1 VNGNAAPGTSNEVAS
16 TSATEITIPL
26 AVLALTMSYRSHR
39 RVLPQTLGVVALG
52 IAYFHVVAGTPEW
65 TMALVIA
72 ISHLAAAAN
81 WWVAT
86 PMPPRW
92 CPQLDHAVRQV

>member
-1 VNGNAAPGTSNEVAS
+1 MVSAGLGFLIGHTAVALLM
-16 TSATEITIPL
+16 PL
-26 AVLALTMSYRSHR
+26 AVLALAVSYRSHR
-39 RVLPQTLGVVALG
+39 RVLPLSLGVVAFG
-52 IAYFHVVAGTPEW
+52 IAYLHVVAGTPEW

-72 ISHLAAAAN
+72 VSLLAAVAN

-92 CPQLDHAVRQV
+92 SPRLYHAVRQL

>member
-1 VNGNAAPGTSNEVAS
+1 MNRNAAPGTSNEVAS

-52 IAYFHVVAGTPEW
+52 IHVVAGTPEW

-72 ISHLAAAAN
+72 ISHLAAAN

-92 CPQLDHAVRQV
+92 SPQLDHAVRQV